1 MAEHFKRKYKY
12 VLQVFH
18 VFNLKQ
24 SSLVVRALLLVLYY
38 FGLTAHGLYVILHRK
53 YYRILQSSNLRMQL
67 KAPAHRIFTES
78 LNFLPPKNIGYLFGN
93 AKRLQKHFC
102 FVVDK
107 ISDLVHTIKIAMFS
121 TLRNP

>member
-1 MAEHFKRKYKY
+1 
-12 VLQVFH
+12 
-18 VFNLKQ
+18 
-24 SSLVVRALLLVLYY
+24 
-38 FGLTAHGLYVILHRK
+38 
-53 YYRILQSSNLRMQL
+53 MQL

-121 TLRNP
+121 TLRKSMTRLTGTVSNGLNAQQSEMLTDFSRKVCKCQAIQKTILSL